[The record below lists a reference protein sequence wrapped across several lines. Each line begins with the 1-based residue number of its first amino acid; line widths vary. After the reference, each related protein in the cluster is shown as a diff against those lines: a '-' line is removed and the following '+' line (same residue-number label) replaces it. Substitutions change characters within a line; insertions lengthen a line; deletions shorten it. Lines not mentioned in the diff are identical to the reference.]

1 MAVRNAAELSAA
13 RDGAT
18 SFARFVKGSVGLETT
33 EVPALGGT
41 RVRLLTT
48 VQGGV
53 SFEGW
58 LETTNL
64 DFEAARDIEL
74 AGKTAYVPRGLRVSL
89 VVGAGSSVVVSPWT
103 RDLPRIDVTVG
114 CDAIAI
120 GDVPRDTGV
129 AAFGTT
135 GTSATGASGATS
147 SPKTL
152 ALVHESLP
160 VAATPGGEP
169 VFTLHGGS
177 GLRVQAIET
186 KDGIHVHFEDG
197 IVVDGWARA
206 EDLEVPRSGR
216 IHAIGC
222 GVGIAISHS
231 VPVIASLGV
240 AKKEAPILVGES
252 AGGEARGTIA
262 QGGHVIVVRID
273 GAFAEV
279 LTECGELVPATNQHF
294 WIEAASLEIGAKVP
308 GASLRA
314 SCK

>member
-1 MAVRNAAELSAA
+1 
-13 RDGAT
+13 
-18 SFARFVKGSVGLETT
+18 
-33 EVPALGGT
+33 
-41 RVRLLTT
+41 
-48 VQGGV
+48 
-53 SFEGW
+53 
-58 LETTNL
+58 
-64 DFEAARDIEL
+64 
-74 AGKTAYVPRGLRVSL
+74 VSL
-89 VVGAGSSVVVSPWT
+89 VVGAGSSVVISPRT

-120 GDVPRDTGV
+120 GDVPHEAGV
-129 AAFGTT
+129 AAFA
-135 GTSATGASGATS
+135 ATGASSAT

-169 VFTLHGGS
+169 VFTLHGGA

-222 GVGIAISHS
+222 GVGIAMSIGVPS
-231 VPVIASLGV
+231 VASLGV
-240 AKKEAPILVGES
+240 AKKEAPIFVGES

-262 QGGHVIVVRID
+262 LGGHVIVVRVD

-279 LTECGELVPATNQHF
+279 LTECGELAPSTKQHF
-294 WIEAASLEIGAKVP
+294 WIEAAALEIGAKVP

-314 SCK
+314 SCT